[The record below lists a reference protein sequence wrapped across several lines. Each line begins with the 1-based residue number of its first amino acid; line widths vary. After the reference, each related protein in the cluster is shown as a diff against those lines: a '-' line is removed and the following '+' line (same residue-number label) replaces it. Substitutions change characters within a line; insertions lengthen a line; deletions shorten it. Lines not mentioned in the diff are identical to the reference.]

1 MKFLSVLNQLEG
13 YYSEYEQSNIQISD
27 VSVGWHIEHS
37 LLVANS
43 IIKMLVRSEPS
54 NYSKGINFKK
64 SLFFILK
71 YIPRKKAKAPS
82 AVQPD
87 ASSISPESL
96 STLFIKVRERFS
108 QLDNLPKTAH
118 FKHAYLGTLNKEESC
133 RFMLLHTQ
141 HHIKIIK
148 DILR

>member
-1 MKFLSVLNQLEG
+1 MNFINILNQLED
-13 YYSEYEQSNIQISD
+13 YCSVYEQCNHQISD
-27 VSVGWHIEHS
+27 VTVGWHIEHS

-54 NYSKGINFKK
+54 NYSKGFNFKK

-82 AVQPD
+82 AVRPEV
-87 ASSISPESL
+87 SSISPESL
-96 STLFIKVRERFS
+96 STLFRKVRERFR
-108 QLDNLPKTAH
+108 QLDNLPESAH

-148 DILR
+148 DVIR